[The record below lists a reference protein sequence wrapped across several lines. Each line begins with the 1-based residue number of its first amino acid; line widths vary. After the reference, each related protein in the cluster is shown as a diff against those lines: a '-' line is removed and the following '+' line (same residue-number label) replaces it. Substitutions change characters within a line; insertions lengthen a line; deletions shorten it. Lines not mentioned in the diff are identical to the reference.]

1 MNYILIPHLQHL
13 NQEKW
18 FFIPGANVIKL
29 VLDGLSPRFD
39 LDYSI
44 KEDEKKQHNMFASYN
59 VYLVETK
66 LYVYYPAYG
75 VCCWCLDDQKTCQYE
90 SATENLN
97 KPTFICLFKHCFC
110 TYTHTPEPNTTLV
123 SIASSFRSIVKSLSF
138 SFATIKEW
146 RSMKKKTFKPLPF
159 TISIYFP
166 WYCANMQ
173 NMKILVKWSYSHVV
187 LVFGSQFFRY
197 IWF

>member
-1 MNYILIPHLQHL
+1 MAYRL
-13 NQEKW
+13 
-18 FFIPGANVIKL
+18 G
-29 VLDGLSPRFD
+29 
-39 LDYSI
+39 SI
-44 KEDEKKQHNMFASYN
+44 SITPSKKMKKKQHNMFASYN

-110 TYTHTPEPNTTLV
+110 TYTHTHPSRTPHL
-123 SIASSFRSIVKSLSF
+123 SQLRLACFHFSFRSIVKSLSF

-159 TISIYFP
+159 TISIYFS

-187 LVFGSQFFRY
+187 LVFGSQFSRY